1 MYLTFLLENTSGIIK
16 KKKKDLLP
24 KETSW
29 KSTEK

>member
-1 MYLTFLLENTSGIIK
+1 MYPNLFTENTSGII